1 MSARRKEIA
10 KIVDDCLA
18 KLLGGNTQINLTA
31 ALLEKWEIAVRNV
44 SNTRLS
50 PRKVEIAL
58 KKLGI
63 SVLKITECAEDWI
76 FYQNWRELNLAH

>member
-1 MSARRKEIA
+1 MSASKTGQ
-10 KIVDDCLA
+10 IVDDCLNQ
-18 KLLGGNTQINLTA
+18 LLGQCTQINLTA
-31 ALLEKWEIAVRNV
+31 ILLNQWEIAVKK
-44 SNTRLS
+44 SNIQLS
-50 PRKVEIAL
+50 PQKVEIAL